1 MNISCLLYSCQHVKI
16 THIGFRENLFLFFE
30 MLYGCW
36 VNRYYTLQE
45 AVCFFFSFVLYVLVY
60 VLLCRN
66 LFKRLFSKLYV
77 VVLLGNKQ

>member
-16 THIGFRENLFLFFE
+16 THIGFRENLSFFRDALW
-30 MLYGCW
+30 MLGKPLLHLTRGC
-36 VNRYYTLQE
+36 LS
-45 AVCFFFSFVLYVLVY
+45 FFSFVLFVLVY

-66 LFKRLFSKLYV
+66 LYKRLFSKLYV